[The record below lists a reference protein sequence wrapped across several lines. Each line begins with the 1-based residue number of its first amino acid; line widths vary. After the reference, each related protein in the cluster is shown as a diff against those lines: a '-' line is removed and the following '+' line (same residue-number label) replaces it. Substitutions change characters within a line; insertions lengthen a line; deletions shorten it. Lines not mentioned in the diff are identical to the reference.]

1 MIALGWAGQRSVRP
15 RAGWLVAVGWS
26 IQRQSPPPTG
36 HRPPATGH
44 RPPAT
49 RDLGW
54 SVLPGLHR
62 SSKIQQVSPAYQDW

>member
-44 RPPAT
+44 PRSWMICAARATQIIQDPA
-49 RDLGW
+49 
-54 SVLPGLHR
+54 GLAC
-62 SSKIQQVSPAYQDW
+62 VSGL